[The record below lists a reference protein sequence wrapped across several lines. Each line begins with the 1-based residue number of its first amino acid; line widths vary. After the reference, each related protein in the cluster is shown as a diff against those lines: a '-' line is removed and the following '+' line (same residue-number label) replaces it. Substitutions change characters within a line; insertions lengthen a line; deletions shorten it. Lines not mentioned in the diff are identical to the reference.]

1 MPIHDTYGLP
11 SLPELQVVRL
21 EENIAEKISRLG
33 RTPTARDLYDLAWL
47 VTHQRDIGHLDTDLI
62 GRLVVLKIWVDAHGV
77 TAGTVHW
84 RAGHQPRPFDPDH
97 CAIPTS
103 GRLRNPLRVVV
114 EQVVGP
120 DIQCGCKGSKSA
132 STRTSGSTLGWQ
144 RRFSAP
150 FQHHRARHA
159 SSTPWNS
166 SSRTSSGP
174 QPRRGLNDA
183 DLCT

>member
-47 VTHQRDIGHLDTDLI
+47 VTHQRDIGNLDTDLI
-62 GRLVVLKIWVDAHGV
+62 GRLAVLNIWVDAHGV

-114 EQVVGP
+114 EQAVGA
-120 DIQCGCKGSKSA
+120 DIQCGGKGFQV
-132 STRTSGSTLGWQ
+132 GVHENL
-144 RRFSAP
+144 RFDVVVGNADS
-150 FQHHRARHA
+150 RH
-159 SSTPWNS
+159 P
-166 SSRTSSGP
+166 SRTTEHDTPALLPGIRHLGRVRGP
-174 QPRRGLNDA
+174 QREEA
-183 DLCT
+183 